1 MHYVNPLSAAMTSPS
16 FPARRG
22 DVGIAPDERTGKR
35 VRIMGVGDGV
45 LPWNAVE
52 QMPLGYDVPH
62 TATTKRPAFAGL
74 LVYIIQFFF
83 PCCAFM
89 RRS

>member
-1 MHYVNPLSAAMTSPS
+1 MSTHFSAVIDSAITPY
-16 FPARRG
+16 
-22 DVGIAPDERTGKR
+22 ERTGER
-35 VRIMGVGDGV
+35 VRIMDVGDGV
-45 LPWNAVE
+45 LA
-52 QMPLGYDVPH
+52 VPH

>member
-1 MHYVNPLSAAMTSPS
+1 MHVLCQPIFSAAIDS
-16 FPARRG
+16 A
-22 DVGIAPDERTGKR
+22 IAPCERTGER
-35 VRIMGVGDGV
+35 VRITDVGDGV
-45 LPWNAVE
+45 L
-52 QMPLGYDVPH
+52 DVPH

>member
-1 MHYVNPLSAAMTSPS
+1 MHYVNPFSAAIDS
-16 FPARRG
+16 A
-22 DVGIAPDERTGKR
+22 IAPYERTGER
-35 VRIMGVGDGV
+35 VRITDVGDGV
-45 LPWNAVE
+45 L
-52 QMPLGYDVPH
+52 DVPH

>member
-1 MHYVNPLSAAMTSPS
+1 MSTYFSAAIDI
-16 FPARRG
+16 A
-22 DVGIAPDERTGKR
+22 IAPCERTGER
-35 VRIMGVGDGV
+35 VRIMDVGDGV
-45 LPWNAVE
+45 PQWSEAE
-52 QMPLGYDVPH
+52 QVPLGYDVPH
-62 TATTKRPAFAGL
+62 TVTTKRPAFAGL

>member
-1 MHYVNPLSAAMTSPS
+1 MHYVNPFSAAIDS
-16 FPARRG
+16 A
-22 DVGIAPDERTGKR
+22 IAPYERTGER
-35 VRIMGVGDGV
+35 ARIMDVGDGV
-45 LPWNAVE
+45 L
-52 QMPLGYDVPH
+52 DVPH

-74 LVYIIQFFF
+74 LVYIIQLFF

>member
-1 MHYVNPLSAAMTSPS
+1 MHYVNPFSAIDSA
-16 FPARRG
+16 
-22 DVGIAPDERTGKR
+22 IAPYERTGER
-35 VRIMGVGDGV
+35 VRITDVGDGV
-45 LPWNAVE
+45 L
-52 QMPLGYDVPH
+52 DVPH

>member
-1 MHYVNPLSAAMTSPS
+1 MHALCQLIFPPPLTVPSP
-16 FPARRG
+16 RY
-22 DVGIAPDERTGKR
+22 ERTGER
-35 VRIMGVGDGV
+35 VRITDVGDGV
-45 LPWNAVE
+45 L
-52 QMPLGYDVPH
+52 DVPH

>member
-1 MHYVNPLSAAMTSPS
+1 MHALCQPIFRHHRQY
-16 FPARRG
+16 RR
-22 DVGIAPDERTGKR
+22 PPYERTGER
-35 VRIMGVGDGV
+35 VRITDVGDGV
-45 LPWNAVE
+45 LA
-52 QMPLGYDVPH
+52 VPH

>member
-1 MHYVNPLSAAMTSPS
+1 MHYVNLFSAAIDST
-16 FPARRG
+16 
-22 DVGIAPDERTGKR
+22 IALYKRTGER
-35 VRIMGVGDGV
+35 VRIMDVGAGV
-45 LPWNAVE
+45 L
-52 QMPLGYDVPH
+52 DVPP

>member
-1 MHYVNPLSAAMTSPS
+1 MSTYFSAAINS
-16 FPARRG
+16 A
-22 DVGIAPDERTGKR
+22 IAPYERAGERTC
-35 VRIMGVGDGV
+35 IMDVGDGV
-45 LPWNAVE
+45 L
-52 QMPLGYDVPH
+52 DVPH

>member
-1 MHYVNPLSAAMTSPS
+1 MRALCQPI
-16 FPARRG
+16 FRRHRQYHR
-22 DVGIAPDERTGKR
+22 PPYERTGER
-35 VRIMGVGDGV
+35 VRITDVGDGV
-45 LPWNAVE
+45 LN
-52 QMPLGYDVPH
+52 VPH

-74 LVYIIQFFF
+74 LVYIIQLFF

>member
-1 MHYVNPLSAAMTSPS
+1 M
-16 FPARRG
+16 
-22 DVGIAPDERTGKR
+22 GIAPYERTGER
-35 VRIMGVGDGV
+35 VRITDVGDGV
-45 LPWNAVE
+45 L
-52 QMPLGYDVPH
+52 DVPH
-62 TATTKRPAFAGL
+62 TVTTKRPAFAGL

>member
-1 MHYVNPLSAAMTSPS
+1 MHALCQPIFPPPSTVPSP
-16 FPARRG
+16 PY
-22 DVGIAPDERTGKR
+22 ERTGER
-35 VRIMGVGDGV
+35 VRIMDVGDGV
-45 LPWNAVE
+45 L
-52 QMPLGYDVPH
+52 DVPH
-62 TATTKRPAFAGL
+62 TAATKRPAFAGL

>member
-1 MHYVNPLSAAMTSPS
+1 MHYVNL
-16 FPARRG
+16 FFRRHRQCHR
-22 DVGIAPDERTGKR
+22 PPCERTGER
-35 VRIMGVGDGV
+35 VRITDVGDGV
-45 LPWNAVE
+45 L
-52 QMPLGYDVPH
+52 DVPH

>member
-1 MHYVNPLSAAMTSPS
+1 MRALCQPN
-16 FPARRG
+16 FRRHRQCHR
-22 DVGIAPDERTGKR
+22 PPCERTGER
-35 VRIMGVGDGV
+35 VRITDVGDGV
-45 LPWNAVE
+45 L
-52 QMPLGYDVPH
+52 DVPH
-62 TATTKRPAFAGL
+62 NATTKRPAFAGL

>member
-1 MHYVNPLSAAMTSPS
+1 MHALCQLIFPPPSTVPSP
-16 FPARRG
+16 PY
-22 DVGIAPDERTGKR
+22 ERTGER
-35 VRIMGVGDGV
+35 VRITDVGDGV
-45 LPWNAVE
+45 L
-52 QMPLGYDVPH
+52 DVPH

-74 LVYIIQFFF
+74 LVYIIQLFF

>member
-1 MHYVNPLSAAMTSPS
+1 MSTH
-16 FPARRG
+16 FPAAI
-22 DVGIAPDERTGKR
+22 DSAIAPYERTGER
-35 VRIMGVGDGV
+35 VRIMDVGDGV
-45 LPWNAVE
+45 L
-52 QMPLGYDVPH
+52 DVPH

-74 LVYIIQFFF
+74 LVYIIQLFF

>member
-1 MHYVNPLSAAMTSPS
+1 MSTH
-16 FPARRG
+16 FPAAI
-22 DVGIAPDERTGKR
+22 DSAIALYKRTGER
-35 VRIMGVGDGV
+35 VRIMDVGDGV
-45 LPWNAVE
+45 L
-52 QMPLGYDVPH
+52 DVPH
-62 TATTKRPAFAGL
+62 TATAKRPAFAGL